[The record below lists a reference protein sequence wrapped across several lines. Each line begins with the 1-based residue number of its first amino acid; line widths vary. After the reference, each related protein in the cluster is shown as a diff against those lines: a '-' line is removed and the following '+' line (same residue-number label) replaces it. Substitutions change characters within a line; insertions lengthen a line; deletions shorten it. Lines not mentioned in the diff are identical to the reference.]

1 MVELLRQQVTNLHR
15 LGVVLVVFNEV
26 TRVLGDQVCRRLA
39 ETQVDLPLAHRPFLT
54 DELDD
59 VFHCLVLARMLD
71 GVGPMPVLGVGMS
84 ARGYHNSHPELEE
97 TVLLSLLDN
106 EFFARFREWLQAD
119 QHLARD
125 QISTRGVNLQ
135 DLLGDVGGRPDLL
148 REDLDLSLLDL
159 LEPDFLDGIL
169 DPFY

>member
-1 MVELLRQQVTNLHR
+1 
-15 LGVVLVVFNEV
+15 
-26 TRVLGDQVCRRLA
+26 
-39 ETQVDLPLAHRPFLT
+39 
-54 DELDD
+54 
-59 VFHCLVLARMLD
+59 MLD
-71 GVGPMPVLGVGMS
+71 GVGTLPVLGVGLS
-84 ARGYHNSHPELEE
+84 ASGYHNSHPELEE

-106 EFFARFREWLQAD
+106 EFFARFRERLQAD
-119 QHLARD
+119 QDLARD

-148 REDLDLSLLDL
+148 GEDLDLPLLDL

>member
-1 MVELLRQQVTNLHR
+1 
-15 LGVVLVVFNEV
+15 VLIVFNEV
-26 TRVLGDQVCRRLA
+26 ARVLGDQVCRRLA

-59 VFHCLVLARMLD
+59 VFHCLVLTRIMLD
-71 GVGPMPVLGVGMS
+71 GLGPLSVFGVGLS

-106 EFFARFREWLQAD
+106 EFFARFRERLQAD
-119 QHLARD
+119 EDLARD
-125 QISTRGVNLQ
+125 QISTGGVNRQ

-148 REDLDLSLLDL
+148 GEDLDLPLLDL

-169 DPFY
+169 HPFY